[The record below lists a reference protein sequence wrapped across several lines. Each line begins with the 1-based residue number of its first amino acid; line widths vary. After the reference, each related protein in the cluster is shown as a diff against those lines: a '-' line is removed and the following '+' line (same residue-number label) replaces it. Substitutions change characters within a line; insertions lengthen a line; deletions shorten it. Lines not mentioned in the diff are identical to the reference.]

1 MSMAAIDFI
10 ILIFCV
16 KDKVTIINA
25 RKFNGI
31 FNFRSISFRGSDNAS
46 EYSWSGKYFGFNC

>member
-1 MSMAAIDFI
+1 MAAIDFI